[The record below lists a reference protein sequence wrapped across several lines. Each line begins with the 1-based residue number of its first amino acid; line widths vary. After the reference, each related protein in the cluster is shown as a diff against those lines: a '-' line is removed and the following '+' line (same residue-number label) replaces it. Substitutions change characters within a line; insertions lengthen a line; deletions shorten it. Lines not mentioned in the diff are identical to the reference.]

1 MSKIIVI
8 LGPTATGKTDV
19 SINLAKKLN
28 AEIINADST
37 QVYKE
42 PLIATAKITEEE
54 KENIPHHL
62 FDIVSL
68 NDDYTLFDYQ
78 KDGRKILNDLIKQN
92 KNIIIVGGSGLY
104 IKALLYNYNLEET
117 NIKKIDYSKYT
128 NEELK
133 SMADKID
140 ENNNI
145 HINNR
150 HRLERYITF
159 YNQTGNKIIKTDE
172 INTKVYDFTLI
183 GLRTN
188 REELY
193 DRINKRVD
201 KMLDNGLLE
210 EAKKLYSKNY
220 KNFSNIIGYRELE
233 KYFKNEITLE
243 DAISLIKRNS
253 RRYAKR
259 QFTWFNN
266 QMKDIKW
273 FNVNYD
279 NFDITLNEIYDY
291 LKI

>member
-133 SMADKID
+133 RMADKID

-159 YNQTGNKIIKTDE
+159 YNQTGNKIIKTNE

-243 DAISLIKRNS
+243 EAISLIKRNS

>member
-1 MSKIIVI
+1 M
-8 LGPTATGKTDV
+8 
-19 SINLAKKLN
+19 
-28 AEIINADST
+28 EIT
-37 QVYKE
+37 
-42 PLIATAKITEEE
+42 
-54 KENIPHHL
+54 
-62 FDIVSL
+62 
-68 NDDYTLFDYQ
+68 
-78 KDGRKILNDLIKQN
+78 
-92 KNIIIVGGSGLY
+92 
-104 IKALLYNYNLEET
+104 
-117 NIKKIDYSKYT
+117 
-128 NEELK
+128 
-133 SMADKID
+133 
-140 ENNNI
+140 
-145 HINNR
+145 
-150 HRLERYITF
+150 
-159 YNQTGNKIIKTDE
+159 KTDE

-193 DRINKRVD
+193 DKINKRVD

-233 KYFKNEITLE
+233 KYFKNEISLE
-243 DAISLIKRNS
+243 EAISLIKRNS

-291 LKI
+291 LNI